1 MQTAVTKKLQEE
13 KIMKSLVSI
22 IYLQTNTV
30 SGEKIAVGLL
40 VISENEIFFH
50 VSEQKLKLAGKLS
63 NADVLKHAEIS
74 FGLISNKVTE
84 TNKENKSYTL
94 LKNDSVFTKEYI
106 SYLNKY
112 SKGLMQF
119 DTPKFYA
126 GIIDKKMFKTLFEQ
140 FIAVWEEKPEN
151 AKKNIQFHTIIK
163 KQLNKPV
170 FKQKVD
176 VDYTLQPEKI
186 KGLLLPQD
194 ITLIS
199 KNGNI
204 LAAQAIDFTTSEEVI
219 TQHTYEL
226 EVIVH
231 CLEKLGQ
238 QHIKKTHKGSYYLL
252 FNKPVKNSP
261 QEKLLNDIKK
271 TKAGIMNI
279 EEAGYLEELEGKL
292 EKDAY
297 SKFSVFAATL

>member
-1 MQTAVTKKLQEE
+1 
-13 KIMKSLVSI
+13 MKSLLSI

-40 VISENEIFFH
+40 AVSESEIFFQ
-50 VSEQKLKLAGKLS
+50 VSEHKLKLAAKLS

-74 FGLISNKVTE
+74 FALINNKIAE
-84 TNKENKSYTL
+84 INKEIKSHSL
-94 LKNDSVFTKEYI
+94 IKNDSLFTKEYI

-119 DTPKFYA
+119 DIPKMYA
-126 GIIDKKMFKTLFEQ
+126 DVIEKKIFKTLFQQ
-140 FIAVWEEKPEN
+140 FVGVWEEREKTE
-151 AKKNIQFHTIIK
+151 KKQVHFHTIIK
-163 KQLNKPV
+163 KQLSKPI
-170 FKQKVD
+170 FKQKAD
-176 VDYTLQPEKI
+176 IDYILNPQKI
-186 KGLLLPQD
+186 EGLLKPQD

-219 TQHTYEL
+219 TKHTYEL
-226 EVIVH
+226 EVIIN
-231 CLEKLGQ
+231 CLQKLGQ
-238 QHIKKTHKGSYYLL
+238 ENINKKHHGSYYLL
-252 FNKPVKNSP
+252 FNKPAKNSP

-279 EEAGYLEELEGKL
+279 EEAGYLDELESKIQKG
-292 EKDAY
+292 EY
-297 SKFSVFAATL
+297 NKFSLFEASL

>member
-1 MQTAVTKKLQEE
+1 
-13 KIMKSLVSI
+13 MKSLLSI

-40 VISENEIFFH
+40 AVSENEVFFQ
-50 VSEQKLKLAGKLS
+50 VSDHKLKLVAKLS

-74 FGLISNKVTE
+74 FALINNKVAE
-84 TNKENKSYTL
+84 TNKENKSHSL
-94 LKNDSVFTKEYI
+94 IKNDSLFTKEYI

-119 DTPKFYA
+119 DVPKLYA
-126 GIIDKKMFKTLFEQ
+126 GIIDKKIFKTLFQQ
-140 FIAVWEEKPEN
+140 FIGEWEEKPEVV
-151 AKKNIQFHTIIK
+151 KKVVQFHTVIK

-176 VDYTLQPEKI
+176 IDYTLNPQKI
-186 KGLLLPQD
+186 AGLLKPLD

-204 LAAQAIDFTTSEEVI
+204 LAAQAIDFSNSEDVI
-219 TQHTYEL
+219 TKHTYEL
-226 EVIVH
+226 QVIID

-238 QHIKKTHKGSYYLL
+238 QNINKKHQGNYYLL
-252 FNKPVKNSP
+252 FNKPAKKSP
-261 QEKLLNDIKK
+261 QEKLLNEIIK

-279 EEAGYLEELEGKL
+279 EEAGYLDTLEGKL
-292 EKDAY
+292 EKETY
-297 SKFSVFAATL
+297 SKFSLFEAEL

>member
-1 MQTAVTKKLQEE
+1 
-13 KIMKSLVSI
+13 MKSLISI
-22 IYLQTNTV
+22 IFLQTNSV

-40 VISENEIFFH
+40 AISENEVFFQ

-74 FGLISNKVTE
+74 FGLISNKVHE
-84 TNKENKSYTL
+84 TNKEQKSHIL
-94 LKNDSVFTKEYI
+94 LKNDTVFTKEYI

-119 DTPKFYA
+119 DIPKSYA
-126 GIIDKKMFKTLFEQ
+126 GNIDKKTFKILFEQ
-140 FIAVWEEKPEN
+140 FISAWEEKPEHSKQAVHFN
-151 AKKNIQFHTIIK
+151 TLIK

-176 VDYTLQPEKI
+176 IDYTLQPEKV

-204 LAAQAIDFTTSEEVI
+204 LAAQAIDFTTSEAVI
-219 TQHTYEL
+219 IKHTYEL
-226 EVIVH
+226 EVIIH
-231 CLEKLGQ
+231 CLDQLGQ
-238 QHIKKTHKGSYYLL
+238 QNIAKKHKGTYYLL
-252 FNKPVKNSP
+252 FNTPAKKSP
-261 QEKLLNDIKK
+261 QEKLLNDIKQ
-271 TKAGIMNI
+271 TKSGIMHI
-279 EEAGYLEELEGKL
+279 EEAGFLSELESKL
-292 EKDAY
+292 EKEEY
-297 SKFSVFAATL
+297 SKFSIFADTL

>member
-1 MQTAVTKKLQEE
+1 
-13 KIMKSLVSI
+13 MKSLISI

-40 VISENEIFFH
+40 AISENEVFFQ

-74 FGLISNKVTE
+74 FGLISNKVIE
-84 TNKENKSYTL
+84 NNKEHKSYTL
-94 LKNDSVFTKEYI
+94 LKNHSVFTKEYI

-119 DTPKFYA
+119 DTPKSFA
-126 GIIDKKMFKTLFEQ
+126 GIIDKRIFKALFEQ

-151 AKKNIQFHTIIK
+151 AKKAIQFHTIIK

-176 VDYTLQPEKI
+176 IDYTLQPEKV

-199 KNGNI
+199 KNGSI

-219 TQHTYEL
+219 AKHTYEM
-226 EVIVH
+226 EVIIN

-238 QHIKKTHKGSYYLL
+238 QAIKKNHKGSYYLL

-279 EEAGYLEELEGKL
+279 EEAEYLNELENKL
-292 EKDAY
+292 EKDEY
-297 SKFSVFAATL
+297 GKFSIFADTL